1 MIRARADQARALAER
16 ILAHPGQ
23 ELALD
28 ALGNPGEYGP
38 LLATFAAEEGL
49 LVEESGAVDND
60 PEGALG

>member
-1 MIRARADQARALAER
+1 MICLRADQAASLAGR

-60 PEGALG
+60 PEEALG